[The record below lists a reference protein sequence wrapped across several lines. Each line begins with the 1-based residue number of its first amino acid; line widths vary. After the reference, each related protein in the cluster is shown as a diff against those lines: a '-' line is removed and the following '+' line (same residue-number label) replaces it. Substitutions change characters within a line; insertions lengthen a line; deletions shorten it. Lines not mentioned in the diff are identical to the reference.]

1 MLIQG
6 VEILKMVPEYCFWV
20 KQWMGV
26 SKDQAETSH
35 EKKHVLNY
43 CCDFFSLLHFRKIS
57 SPEVMNRCF
66 HLFWDHL
73 SLQTQPKALDAIEPR
88 LARCWISPWASSYHG
103 SSSRRIIW
111 EKGIFFKTY
120 ADSHFFEEKMMSIKF
135 CLGAWS
141 TSTKPHIWF
150 PHRVFPVF
158 LLCYIKL
165 VTSLTKCGDFG
176 GPQTLDTNWLVNM
189 RDLENKVEASRQERY
204 KKFVPWQNPGGSDE
218 KKTKTMPGCLKF
230 VKQQLNFAG
239 KTCQWFQVFQSAK
252 IWFRWDEIRGQ
263 RTAEGGDWKKC

>member
-1 MLIQG
+1 MNGCVQG
-6 VEILKMVPEYCFWV
+6 SGWNLTRKKTRV
-20 KQWMGV
+20 KLLLWFLQL
-26 SKDQAETSH
+26 AE
-35 EKKHVLNY
+35 N
-43 CCDFFSLLHFRKIS
+43 FRKIS

-73 SLQTQPKALDAIEPR
+73 SLQTQPKALEAIEPR

-141 TSTKPHIWF
+141 TSTKPQIWF

-158 LLCYIKL
+158 LSCYIKL

-204 KKFVPWQNPGGSDE
+204 KKFVPWHDFLGSRILQE
-218 KKTKTMPGCLKF
+218 VMKKRRP
-230 VKQQLNFAG
+230 KQ
-239 KTCQWFQVFQSAK
+239 CQYF
-252 IWFRWDEIRGQ
+252 EI
-263 RTAEGGDWKKC
+263 C